1 MTSSS
6 APELS
11 WNVLNAAVLFPAQ
24 AIIEHSGIQS
34 CAKPYP
40 SAETLTV
47 GQQWTNNA
55 VMVWNMEAVILFE
68 VYLKIFMNTYILCVL
83 MKGEYV
89 VVFRTFKQGVFLQFR
104 NLFCAA
110 NIMSK

>member
-6 APELS
+6 APKLS

-24 AIIEHSGIQS
+24 SINEHSGIQS

-47 GQQWTNNA
+47 GQQWANNS
-55 VMVWNMEAVILFE
+55 VMVWNMEAVLLFE
-68 VYLKIFMNTYILCVL
+68 VYLKFFMNTYILYVL
-83 MKGEYV
+83 MRGKYV
-89 VVFRTFKQGVFLQFR
+89 VVFRIFKQLFFL
-104 NLFCAA
+104 
-110 NIMSK
+110 